1 MWVEADVSKKVPG
14 SSNYLK
20 IGACGTT
27 ALEGENKGQA

>member
-14 SSNYLK
+14 SSNNPR